1 MVFTVKS
8 EQIRL
13 FQPEAEAAFA
23 RQVFDYVKENHAADG
38 VATVHGKSRVGE
50 LPDDVLRQMVED
62 GIRRGRDY
70 RIEWQSTLLTF
81 VVLLFMTAPN
91 FDEHP
96 KVSSFFVGAETI
108 DDAALESLLD
118 EMTDEDWD
126 EVENS
131 YDPQAW
137 NLSFEE
143 EIKI

>member
-1 MVFTVKS
+1 MFKIKS
-8 EQIRL
+8 EQIRM

-23 RQVFDYVKENHAADG
+23 RQVFDYVKKNHAADG

-50 LPDDVLRQMVED
+50 LPDKLLRQMVED
-62 GIRRGRDY
+62 GIRRGRRY
-70 RIEWQSTLLTF
+70 RIEWQSTLQTF

-96 KVSSFFVGAETI
+96 KVSGFFVGAATV
-108 DDAALESLLD
+108 DDAALESLLE

-126 EVENS
+126 EVEKN

-137 NLSFEE
+137 NLSFDE
-143 EIKI
+143 EISL